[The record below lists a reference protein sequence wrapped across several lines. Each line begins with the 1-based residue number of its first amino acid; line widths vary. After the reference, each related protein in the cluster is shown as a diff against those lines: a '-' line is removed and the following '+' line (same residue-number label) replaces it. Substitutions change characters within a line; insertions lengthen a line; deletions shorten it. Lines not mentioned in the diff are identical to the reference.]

1 MRLVVQGSDHRT
13 STKGC
18 TMLRQEIQQSLRF
31 IVRNPGF
38 SAVAILS
45 LALGIGAN
53 AAVFSLADVLLL
65 RPLPVMDPGRVVTV
79 ATFAVG
85 DRLAGGVSY
94 PKYRQLRD
102 QSQSFDG
109 LIAFRT
115 STFGFTKSSAN
126 VPQAR
131 AGMMVS
137 ENFFRVLGVQPMLGR
152 GFLPEDGQASGRNAV
167 VVIDYGTWNDQFD
180 RSTSIVGSNVRING
194 IDFSIIGVT
203 PKSFTSIDER
213 MRPAFYVPSTM
224 SQRLSAVR
232 GDPLEDNRDHS
243 WLVKGRL
250 KNGISQAAAQAELTT
265 MWTDIERRSPELD
278 RSRQIAVQ
286 SELQARARER
296 PDAILTPLLMALVG
310 LVLIIACANVANLLL
325 GRARVR
331 SREIAVRLA
340 LGVTRLRLFRHLLI
354 ESLLLSLVAAVV
366 GLFFAY
372 VGIRF
377 FQMTPVSDVSVAPSP
392 ELDRRVLGIC
402 LLAALASTVF
412 FGFAPAWRSARTGL
426 ASTLKSGETSA
437 GAHPRTIGRN
447 VLVVSQIALAMVL
460 LVATGMLV
468 DAFRKTLVL
477 SPGFRT
483 DHLVMMEFDTSLARY
498 DSTQS
503 DDFYRRL
510 VTRAQGLPGVR
521 SVTLTSSAPLGFQ
534 GMRDV
539 IPDGYQFPRGQE
551 TLQAMAAV
559 VDEHYFATTKT
570 DILQGRSFTAA
581 DSKGSRRVAIVNEE
595 FAERYWPGEN
605 AMGKRLR
612 LNGKDGDWADV
623 VGIARTGKYLFIAEP
638 PTPFVYLPFAQ
649 NPSPRMILLAE
660 SDGEPASLIEPLR
673 SLVHTLDVD
682 QPVYNVNSFSS
693 FYEQRAVR
701 VPLRILQTV
710 AAMGVIGIV
719 LALVGIYAL
728 VSYTV
733 ARRTRDIGVRMAMGA
748 ERLSVLKMVLGQGLV
763 LSALGIAT
771 GGLISVGV
779 ARLLA
784 AGLTGLGTPSPA
796 TFVVAPVAVLM
807 ATMVACYVPAR
818 RASLVDPIAALRYE

>member
-1 MRLVVQGSDHRT
+1 
-13 STKGC
+13 
-18 TMLRQEIQQSLRF
+18 MLQEIRQSLRF
-31 IVRNPGF
+31 IARNPGF
-38 SAVAILS
+38 SAVAVLS

-53 AAVFSLADVLLL
+53 ASVFSLADVMLF
-65 RPLPVMDPGRVVTV
+65 RPLPVNDPGRVFTI

-85 DRLAGGVSY
+85 DRFAGGVSY

-109 LIAFRT
+109 LIACRT
-115 STFGFTKSSAN
+115 STFSFTKSNAN
-126 VPQAR
+126 APLAR
-131 AGMMVS
+131 TGMMVS
-137 ENFFRVLGVQPMLGR
+137 ENFFGVLGVQPMLGR
-152 GFLPEDGQASGRNAV
+152 GFLPEDGEASGRNAV
-167 VVIDYGTWNDQFD
+167 VVLDYGTWNDQFN

-194 IDFSIIGVT
+194 IDFSVVGVT
-203 PKSFTSIDER
+203 PESFTGLDER
-213 MRPAFYVPSTM
+213 NRPSFYVPSTM
-224 SQRLSAVR
+224 AQRLSAIR
-232 GDPLEDNRDHS
+232 EDPLEDNRDHS
-243 WLVKGRL
+243 WQVKGRL
-250 KNGISQAAAQAELTT
+250 KAGVSQAAAQAELST
-265 MWTDIERRSPELD
+265 MWTDIERRSPETD

-286 SELQARARER
+286 SELRARAGMR
-296 PDAILTPLLMALVG
+296 PDAILVPLLMVLVG

-325 GRARVR
+325 GRARTR
-331 SREIAVRLA
+331 SREIALRLA
-340 LGVTRLRLFRHLLI
+340 LGATRLRLFRHLLI
-354 ESLLLSLVAAVV
+354 ESLLLSLLAAVV

-377 FQMTPVSDVSVAPSP
+377 FLTFDPLSDVSVASSP
-392 ELDRRVLGIC
+392 ELDRRVLGVC
-402 LLAALASTVF
+402 LLTAVASTLF
-412 FGFAPAWRSARTGL
+412 FGLTPAWRSAKTGL

-498 DSTQS
+498 DSAQS
-503 DDFYRRL
+503 EEFYRTL
-510 VTRAQGLPGVR
+510 VRRAQELPGVR
-521 SVTLTSSAPLGFQ
+521 SVTLTSSAPLGFF

-539 IPDGYQFPRGQE
+539 IPEGYQFPRGQE
-551 TLQAMAAV
+551 TLQTMAAV

-570 DILQGRSFTAA
+570 DILQGRAFTAA
-581 DSKGSRRVAIVNEE
+581 DDEGSRRVAIVNEE
-595 FAERYWPGEN
+595 FAKRYWPGES

-612 LNGKDGDWADV
+612 LNGKDGVWADV
-623 VGIARTGKYLFIAEP
+623 VGIARTGKYIFIAEP
-638 PTPFVYLPFAQ
+638 PSAVVYLPFAQ
-649 NPSPRMILLAE
+649 NPDARMILFAE
-660 SDGEPASLIEPLR
+660 SDGDPASLIDPLR
-673 SLVHTLDVD
+673 GLVHSIDVD
-682 QPVYNVNSFSS
+682 QPVYNVQSFSS

-710 AAMGVIGIV
+710 AAMGLMGIA

-733 ARRTRDIGVRMAMGA
+733 ARRTRDIGLRMAIGA
-748 ERLSVLKMVLGQGLV
+748 DRRSVLKMVLGQGLV
-763 LSALGIAT
+763 LSTLGIT
-771 GGLISVGV
+771 IGGLLSVGV

-784 AGLTGLGTPSPA
+784 AGLTGLGAPDPA
-796 TFVVAPVAVLM
+796 TFVAAPVAVLF

>member
-1 MRLVVQGSDHRT
+1 
-13 STKGC
+13 
-18 TMLRQEIQQSLRF
+18 MLHQEIRQSLRF

-38 SAVAILS
+38 SAVAVLS

-53 AAVFSLADVLLL
+53 ASVFSLADMLLF
-65 RPLPVMDPGRVVTV
+65 RPLPVIDPGRVVTI

-85 DRLAGGVSY
+85 DRFAGGVSY

-109 LIAFRT
+109 LIAYRT
-115 STFGFTKSSAN
+115 STFSFSKSSAA

-131 AGMMVS
+131 AGMIVS
-137 ENFFRVLGVQPMLGR
+137 ANFFRVLAVQPMLGQ

-167 VVIDYGTWNDQFD
+167 VVLDYGTWNDQFN
-180 RSTSIVGSNVRING
+180 RSTSIIGSNVRING
-194 IDFSIIGVT
+194 IDFTIVGIT
-203 PKSFTSIDER
+203 PESFRGLDER

-224 SQRLSAVR
+224 SQRLSAVG

-250 KNGISQAAAQAELTT
+250 KTGISQTEAQAELTT
-265 MWTDIERRSPELD
+265 MWADIERRSPELD
-278 RSRQIAVQ
+278 RSRQLAVQ
-286 SELQARARER
+286 SELQARAGLRS
-296 PDAILTPLLMALVG
+296 DVILVPLLMVLVG

-325 GRARVR
+325 GRASAR
-331 SREIAVRLA
+331 SREIALRLA

-366 GLFFAY
+366 GLLFAY
-372 VGIRF
+372 IGIRF
-377 FQMTPVSDVSVAPSP
+377 FQSFPPVGDVSVASSP
-392 ELDRRVLGIC
+392 ELDGRVLGVCMLTAVI
-402 LLAALASTVF
+402 STLF
-412 FGFAPAWRSARTGL
+412 FGLAPAWRTARTGL

-437 GAHPRTIGRN
+437 GSHPRTIGRY

-460 LVATGMLV
+460 LVVTGMLL

-483 DHLVMMEFDTSLARY
+483 DHLLMMGFDTSLARY
-498 DSTQS
+498 GSAQS
-503 DDFYRRL
+503 NEFYRNL
-510 VTRAQGLPGVR
+510 VTRAQGLAGVR
-521 SVTLTSSAPLGFQ
+521 SVTLTSSTPLGFQ
-534 GMRDV
+534 GIRNV
-539 IPDGYQFPRGQE
+539 IPDGYEFPSGQE
-551 TLQAMAAV
+551 TLQLTAGV

-570 DILQGRSFTAA
+570 DILQGRAFTA
-581 DSKGSRRVAIVNEE
+581 DDNEGSRRVAIVNEE
-595 FAERYWPGEN
+595 FAKRYWPGEN
-605 AMGKRLR
+605 AIGKRLR
-612 LNGKDGDWADV
+612 LNGNDGVWADV
-623 VGIARTGKYLFIAEP
+623 VGIARTGKYLFIAEQ

-649 NPSPRMILLAE
+649 NPSPSMILLAE
-660 SDGEPASLIEPLR
+660 SYGDPASLTEPLR
-673 SLVHTLDVD
+673 NLVLSLDVD
-682 QPVYNVNSFSS
+682 QPVYNVQSFSS
-693 FYEQRAVR
+693 FYEQRAVQ
-701 VPLRILQTV
+701 VPLMILQTV
-710 AAMGVIGIV
+710 AAMGVLGIA

-728 VSYTV
+728 VSYSV
-733 ARRTRDIGVRMAMGA
+733 ARRTRDIGVRMAIGA
-748 ERLSVLKMVLGQGLV
+748 DRVSVLKMVLGQGLV

-784 AGLTGLGTPSPA
+784 AGLTGLGAPSPA

>member
-1 MRLVVQGSDHRT
+1 
-13 STKGC
+13 
-18 TMLRQEIQQSLRF
+18 MLRQEIQQSLRF
-31 IVRNPGF
+31 IARNPGF

-65 RPLPVMDPGRVVTV
+65 RPLPVMDPGRVVTI

-85 DRLAGGVSY
+85 DRFAGGVSY
-94 PKYRQLRD
+94 PKYRQLRA
-102 QSQSFDG
+102 QSRSFDG

-115 STFGFTKSSAN
+115 STFSFTKSRAD
-126 VPQAR
+126 VAQAR
-131 AGMMVS
+131 TGMMVS
-137 ENFFRVLGVQPMLGR
+137 ENFFSLLGVQPMLGR

-167 VVIDYGTWNDQFD
+167 VVVDYGTWNDQFD

-194 IDFSIIGVT
+194 IDFTIVGVT
-203 PKSFTSIDER
+203 PESFTSIEER

-224 SQRLSAVR
+224 SQRLSAISA
-232 GDPLEDNRDHS
+232 DPLEDNRDHS

-250 KNGISQAAAQAELTT
+250 KTGISQTAAQAELTT
-265 MWTDIERRSPELD
+265 MWQDMERRSPELD

-286 SELQARARER
+286 SELQARAAGR
-296 PDAILTPLLMALVG
+296 PDAILTPLLMVLAG
-310 LVLIIACANVANLLL
+310 LVLMIACANVANLLL
-325 GRARVR
+325 GRARTR
-331 SREIAVRLA
+331 SREIALRLA

-354 ESLLLSLVAAVV
+354 ESLLLSLVAAVA
-366 GLFFAY
+366 GLFVAY

-392 ELDRRVLGIC
+392 ELDARVLGVC
-402 LLAALASTVF
+402 LLAAVASTLF
-412 FGFAPAWRSARTGL
+412 FGLAPAWRSAKSGL

-498 DSTQS
+498 DSVQS
-503 DDFYRRL
+503 EEFYRTL
-510 VTRAQGLPGVR
+510 VRRAQELPGVR
-521 SVTLTSSAPLGFQ
+521 SVTLTSSAPLGFH
-534 GMRDV
+534 GIRDV
-539 IPDGYQFPRGQE
+539 IPEGYQFPRGQE
-551 TLQAMAAV
+551 TLQVMASV
-559 VDEHYFATTKT
+559 VDEHYFATTRT
-570 DILQGRSFTAA
+570 DMLQGRAFTAA
-581 DSKGSRRVAIVNEE
+581 DDEGSRRVAIVNEE
-595 FAERYWPGEN
+595 FAKRYWPGEN

-612 LNGKDGDWADV
+612 LNGKDGVWADV
-623 VGIARTGKYLFIAEP
+623 VGIARTGKYIFIAEP
-638 PTPFVYLPFAQ
+638 PSAFVYLPFAQ
-649 NPSPRMILLAE
+649 NQDARMILFAE
-660 SDGEPASLIEPLR
+660 SDGDPASLIDPLR
-673 SLVHTLDVD
+673 GLVHSLDVD
-682 QPVYNVNSFSS
+682 QPVYNVQSFSS

-701 VPLRILQTV
+701 VPLKILQTV
-710 AAMGVIGIV
+710 AAMGLMGIA

-733 ARRTRDIGVRMAMGA
+733 ARRTRDIGLRMAIGA
-748 ERLSVLKMVLGQGLV
+748 DRLSVLKMILGQGLV
-763 LSALGIAT
+763 LSTLGIT
-771 GGLISVGV
+771 IGGLISVGV

-818 RASLVDPIAALRYE
+818 RAALVDPIAALRYE

>member
-1 MRLVVQGSDHRT
+1 
-13 STKGC
+13 
-18 TMLRQEIQQSLRF
+18 MLLQEIRQSLRF
-31 IVRNPGF
+31 VSRNPGF
-38 SAVAILS
+38 SAVAVLS

-53 AAVFSLADVLLL
+53 ASVFSLVDVMLF
-65 RPLPVMDPGRVVTV
+65 RPLPVNDSGRVFTV

-85 DRLAGGVSY
+85 DRFAGGVSY
-94 PKYRQLRD
+94 PKYRQLRN

-115 STFGFTKSSAN
+115 STFSFAKSSAD
-126 VPQAR
+126 VPLAR
-131 AGMMVS
+131 TGMMVS

-152 GFLPEDGQASGRNAV
+152 GFLPEDGQVSGRNAV
-167 VVIDYGTWNDQFD
+167 VVFDYGIWNDRFT
-180 RSTSIVGSNVRING
+180 RSTSIIGSNVRING
-194 IDFSIIGVT
+194 IDFTIVGVT
-203 PKSFTSIDER
+203 PESFRGLDER
-213 MRPAFYVPSTM
+213 SRPAFYVPSTM

-232 GDPLEDNRDHS
+232 GDPLEDNRDDS

-250 KNGISQAAAQAELTT
+250 KTGISQTEAQAELIT
-265 MWTDIERRSPELD
+265 MWADIERRSPELD

-286 SELQARARER
+286 SELQARAGER
-296 PDAILTPLLMALVG
+296 PDVILVPLLMVLVG

-325 GRARVR
+325 GRARTR
-331 SREIAVRLA
+331 SREIALRLA
-340 LGVTRLRLFRHLLI
+340 LGATRLRLFRHLLI

-366 GLFFAY
+366 GLLFAF

-377 FQMTPVSDVSVAPSP
+377 FQTFPPVSDVSVGPSP
-392 ELDRRVLGIC
+392 ELDGRVLGVC
-402 LLAALASTVF
+402 LLAAMASTLF
-412 FGFAPAWRSARTGL
+412 FGLAPVWRSAKTAL

-498 DSTQS
+498 DSAQS
-503 DDFYRRL
+503 DDFYRTL
-510 VTRAQGLPGVR
+510 VRRAQELPGVR
-521 SVTLTSSAPLGFQ
+521 SVTLTSSPPLGLQ

-539 IPDGYQFPRGQE
+539 IPEGYQFPRGQE

-570 DILQGRSFTAA
+570 DILQGRAFTAA
-581 DSKGSRRVAIVNEE
+581 DDEGSRRVAIVNEE
-595 FAERYWPGEN
+595 FAKRYWPGEN
-605 AMGKRLR
+605 AIGKRLR
-612 LNGKDGDWADV
+612 LNGKDGVWADV

-638 PTPFVYLPFAQ
+638 PSAFVYLPFGQ
-649 NPSPRMILLAE
+649 NHGARMILLAE
-660 SDGEPASLIEPLR
+660 SYGDPASLTEPLR
-673 SLVHTLDVD
+673 NLVHSLDVD
-682 QPVYNVNSFSS
+682 QPVYNVQSFSS
-693 FYEQRAVR
+693 FYEQRAIR
-701 VPLRILQTV
+701 VPLMILQTV
-710 AAMGVIGIV
+710 AAMGVMGIA

-728 VSYTV
+728 VSYSV
-733 ARRTRDIGVRMAMGA
+733 ARSTRDIGVRMAIGA
-748 ERLSVLKMVLGQGLV
+748 DRLSVLRMVLGQGLV
-763 LSALGIAT
+763 LSTAGIT
-771 GGLISVGV
+771 IGGLISVGV

-784 AGLTGLGTPSPA
+784 AGLTGLGAPNLA
-796 TFVVAPVAVLM
+796 TFVVAPVAVLL

-818 RASLVDPIAALRYE
+818 RASLVDPIGALRYE

>member
-1 MRLVVQGSDHRT
+1 
-13 STKGC
+13 
-18 TMLRQEIQQSLRF
+18 MLRQEIQQSLRF
-31 IVRNPGF
+31 IARNPGF

-65 RPLPVMDPGRVVTV
+65 RPLPVIDPGRVVTI

-102 QSQSFDG
+102 HSQSFEG

-115 STFGFTKSSAN
+115 STLGFTKSSAN

-194 IDFSIIGVT
+194 IDFTIIGVT

-224 SQRLSAVR
+224 SQRLNAAR
-232 GDPLEDNRDHS
+232 GDPLEDNLDHS
-243 WLVKGRL
+243 WRVKGRL
-250 KNGISQAAAQAELTT
+250 KTGTSQAAAQAELTT

-286 SELQARARER
+286 SELQARAGMR
-296 PDAILTPLLMALVG
+296 PDAVLVPLLMVLVG

-325 GRARVR
+325 GRARTR
-331 SREIAVRLA
+331 SREIALRLA
-340 LGVTRLRLFRHLLI
+340 LGATRLRLFRRLLI

-377 FQMTPVSDVSVAPSP
+377 FLTFDPVSDLSVTSSP
-392 ELDRRVLGIC
+392 ELDRRVLGVC
-402 LLAALASTVF
+402 LLVALASTVF

-468 DAFRKTLVL
+468 DAFRKTLVR

-498 DSTQS
+498 DSTQR

-510 VTRAQGLPGVR
+510 VTRVQGLPGVR

-534 GMRDV
+534 GIRDV

-559 VDEHYFATTKT
+559 VDEQYFATTKT

-581 DSKGSRRVAIVNEE
+581 DDEGSRRVAIVNEE
-595 FAERYWPGEN
+595 FAKRYWPGEN
-605 AMGKRLR
+605 AVGKRLR

-623 VGIARTGKYLFIAEP
+623 VGITRTGKYIFIAEA

-673 SLVHTLDVD
+673 SLVHSLDVD

-748 ERLSVLKMVLGQGLV
+748 DRLGVLKMILGQGLV

-784 AGLTGLGTPSPA
+784 AGLTGLGAPSPA
-796 TFVVAPVAVLM
+796 TFVVAPVAVLI

-818 RASLVDPIAALRYE
+818 RAALIDPIAALRYE